1 VSTSTLGRPAGP
13 GWALTAVRVR
23 LSLVGLLVAVAVLAW
38 WWTARQMRGMD
49 SGPWTGLGG
58 FGWFVSVWLVMMAA
72 MMFPSVA
79 PTVALYSRMTSR
91 RSPLQ
96 PLAFA
101 TGYLVMWIAAGVASY
116 ALARAGGSL
125 AGGVLAWRHGG
136 RWIAAAAL
144 GAAAVYEVT
153 PLKDVCLGKCRSP
166 LGALLGSW
174 RGGVRGA
181 FTMGTKNGGW
191 CVGCCWA
198 LMLSL
203 FALGIM
209 SLFWMAL
216 VAALIA
222 AEKLLPWQRVAT
234 LGTAAILAGLALLVA
249 TAPHAVPWLTIPSST
264 IERGM

>member
-1 VSTSTLGRPAGP
+1 MSASAIGRPAAP
-13 GWALTAVRVR
+13 RWALTAVRVR
-23 LSLVGLLVAVAVLAW
+23 LTLVGLLVGVAVVAW

-79 PTVALYSRMTSR
+79 PTIALYSRMTSR

-96 PLAFA
+96 PLVFA
-101 TGYLVMWIAAGVASY
+101 AGYLMTWTAAGVAAY
-116 ALARAGGSL
+116 VLARLGGSVF
-125 AGGVLAWRHGG
+125 GGVLEWHRGG

-144 GAAAVYEVT
+144 GAAAVYELT

-166 LGALLGSW
+166 LGGLLGSW

-191 CVGCCWA
+191 CLGCCWA

-216 VAALIA
+216 VAAVIA
-222 AEKLLPWQRVAT
+222 VEKLLPWQRVAT
-234 LGTAAILAGLALLVA
+234 FGTTAILAVLAILVA
-249 TAPHAVPWLTIPSST
+249 AAPHAVPWLTIPSST
-264 IERGM
+264 IDMGM